1 MNNSDCG
8 CNNPKPK
15 CPKQFPTEVLQI
27 VQGEKPIL
35 FHKTI
40 FPASIGDDTTNP
52 PNTLDYKNVLLV
64 YEANGHSYLYSSDG
78 APTLISEFDAI
89 TIIERLKEMGVQ
101 IEDLETDVQGINERI
116 GLINEDL
123 ATLDQRVEN
132 NEDAISTLDSTVN
145 TYDTRITNAQ
155 ATANVAQTTA
165 NQATSNAQGAVNVSN
180 EALTKVTAL
189 GNDVAE
195 LQAGQTNLEDSL
207 ADIQADLANETLA
220 RSDADDQ
227 LQTQVT
233 TLAEVTVQSD
243 TAVSG
248 DASTVTITKSLKHL
262 NSVAATDTTMPLPV
276 ASETAAGVMNPATF
290 IAVQNNSEDINSIL
304 QGAVAITGLAAEPTQ
319 EQLNAAW
326 KDATALGV
334 LINRAS
340 IFDVDNNKLWYYY
353 TNTSTWYAVNANG
366 GEVTVTQ
373 FTNDTA
379 GIIKGSDNDGQLFA
393 EADGTGSVVG
403 WDGVKHDIENLTQ
416 LIAGIDIPKLPNS
429 MVYDFVSPAGANNPS
444 TADNANITARVVNTA
459 TGAVTNATLMMP
471 MASTT
476 QAGSITAADKTKL
489 NSILTI
495 TSIGANLTLSED
507 GTLSATAGEGD
518 SNDPRLTD
526 TGASRA
532 NNLAL
537 GTLTNL
543 DGVAVDTDN
552 IQLEF
557 GRQNLVTGVS
567 TPQTAI
573 IPAVNAAENEA
584 GLMLPSD
591 KTKLD
596 ALNFTGMAVTRA
608 NNLPPAVVTGF
619 EDTTYGT
626 ETITMHLDTKDLATG
641 GVAVQEL
648 VLNAATANTA
658 EAGGQAG
665 IMTAF
670 QATQLQALAEAGI
683 TAADKAK
690 YDAYEAKIEALETQ
704 VAALQAQL
712 ANLQPATNDQ
722 VNTAWENA

>member
-1 MNNSDCG
+1 MNNCD

-15 CPKQFPTEVLQI
+15 CPKQFPAEVLQI
-27 VQGEKPIL
+27 VQGEKPVL

-40 FPASIGDDTTNP
+40 FPASIGDETTNP
-52 PNTLDYKNVLLV
+52 PDTLDYKNVLLV
-64 YEANGHSYLYSSDG
+64 YEATGKGYLYSSDG
-78 APTLISEFDAI
+78 VPTLITEFDD
-89 TIIERLKEMGVQ
+89 TTVLERLKEIGIQ
-101 IEDLETDVQGINERI
+101 IVDLETDVQGINERV

-145 TYDTRITNAQ
+145 THDTRITNAQ
-155 ATANVAQTTA
+155 TTANVAQATA
-165 NQATSNAQGAVNVSN
+165 NEAVSSAQGAVNVSN
-180 EALTKVTAL
+180 EALTKVTTL

-195 LQAGQTNLEDSL
+195 LQAGQTNLEGSL
-207 ADIQADLANETLA
+207 VDIQTDLANETLA

-227 LQTQVT
+227 LQTQLT
-233 TLAEVTVQSD
+233 TLAEVTVQSN
-243 TAVSG
+243 TTISG

-262 NSVAATDTTMPLPV
+262 NSVAATDTAMPLPV
-276 ASETAAGVMNPATF
+276 ASETAAGVMNPATY
-290 IAVQNNSEDINSIL
+290 IAVQNNSDDINSIL
-304 QGAVAITGLAAEPTQ
+304 QGAVAITGLEKDPTQ
-319 EQLNAAW
+319 EQLNDAW
-326 KDATALGV
+326 KDATELGV

-340 IFDVDNNKLWYYY
+340 IFDVDNEKLWYYY

-366 GEVTVTQ
+366 GEVTISQ

-379 GIIKGSDNDGQLFA
+379 GIIQGSDNDGQIFA

-495 TSIGANLTLSED
+495 TGIGANLTLSED
-507 GTLSATAGEGD
+507 GTLSATAGEGGG
-518 SNDPRLTD
+518 NDPRLTD

-532 NNLAL
+532 NNLGL

-557 GRQNLVTGVS
+557 NRVNLVNGATE
-567 TPQTAI
+567 TQTAT
-573 IPAVNAAENEA
+573 IPAVNATEGEA

-591 KTKLD
+591 KAKLD
-596 ALNFTGMAVTRA
+596 TLNFTGMAVTRA

-648 VLNAATANTA
+648 ELSAATANTA

-690 YDAYEAKIEALETQ
+690 YDAYDARIETLEAQ
-704 VAALQAQL
+704 VAALQTQIANIQSATAQ
-712 ANLQPATNDQ
+712 Q
-722 VNTAWENA
+722 VNDEWENS